1 MSPRSQ
7 AVTPWPNPSCRSVA
21 EAEAITAMLTIV
33 ALLWPSSMTTTV
45 SFPRRETEKGL
56 AVWSEPFVWGER
68 RSGDALD
75 GDGFEDYGSF
85 GAVAAVF
92 ADFGDFFYYV
102 VAFDYFAEDGVLAGE
117 PAGVGYGDEEL
128 AAVGVGAGVRHGE
141 LSFFL
146 EAMFGALG
154 FVGEL
159 VAGAAHAGAFGV
171 AALDH
176 ELRDDAVEDGSVIE
190 LCAFF
195 AAAVP
200 LLGAFGQADEVGH
213 GLGCVLLEQLADYR
227 SFCGLECGVGAGLS
241 GHVRFLL
248 A

>member
-159 VAGAAHAGAFGV
+159 VAGAAHARAFGV

-176 ELRDDAVEDGSVIE
+176 ELRDDAMEDRAIVELVA
-190 LCAFF
+190 LL
-195 AAAVP
+195 AAAGPV
-200 LLGAFGQADEVGH
+200 FGTFGEADEVGDRD
-213 GLGCVLLEQLADYR
+213 GRVFFEELADDG
-227 SFCGLECGVGAGLS
+227 SFRGLEVGVGAW
-241 GHVRFLL
+241 FF
-248 A
+248 